1 MKSPLRYQITDFDC
15 GSVSLI
21 NCVSY
26 LFEREEI
33 PTELIKVIS
42 TYTLDC
48 YDDRGRLGSS
58 SINREIMFF
67 ISRWITEYAV
77 QRMIPLMCK
86 YVRGYGVNILMI
98 KKVIMA
104 GGCVNLRT
112 YRAGESHYVMITGM
126 DSESVYIFDPYYKDM
141 SLNESIKVDNTK
153 PFTYNRKVKLEYFL
167 MASKNEL
174 ALGPE
179 ADREAIYFC
188 RNDEILE
195 MASE

>member
-21 NCVSY
+21 NCVSF

-42 TYTLDC
+42 SYTLDC
-48 YDDRGRLGSS
+48 YDDKGRLGNS
-58 SINREIMFF
+58 SINHEIMIF
-67 ISRWITEYAV
+67 ISRWISEYAV
-77 QRMIPLMCK
+77 QKMIPLICK
-86 YVRGYGVNILMI
+86 YARGIGINILLI
-98 KKVIMA
+98 KKVISA

-112 YRAGESHYVMITGM
+112 YRAGEAHYVMITGM
-126 DSESVYIFDPYYKDM
+126 DSENMYIFDPYYKET
-141 SLNESIKVDNTK
+141 STNEAIKIDNTK
-153 PFTYNRKVKLEYFL
+153 PFSYNRKVKIEHFL
-167 MASKNEL
+167 STSKTEL

-179 ADREAIYFC
+179 NDREAIYFC

-195 MASE
+195 MASG